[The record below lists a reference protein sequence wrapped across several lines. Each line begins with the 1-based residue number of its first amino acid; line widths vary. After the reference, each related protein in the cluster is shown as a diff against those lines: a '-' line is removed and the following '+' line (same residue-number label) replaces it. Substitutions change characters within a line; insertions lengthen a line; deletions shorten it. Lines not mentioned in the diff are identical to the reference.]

1 MQFLRTMFAAVLF
14 AIFLTFCASNYNI
27 SVKLQMWPGWEAD
40 INIVL
45 LLLIVFLIGLVPALL
60 YHSASRWNWR
70 RRIDKLNRQIA
81 DMQPE
86 NPPLETPS
94 LTQNDTGFTG
104 Q

>member
-14 AIFLTFCASNYNI
+14 AIFLTFCASNYNV

-40 INIVL
+40 INVVL
-45 LLLIVFLIGLVPALL
+45 LLLIVFLIGLMPALL

-70 RRIDKLNRQIA
+70 RRIDKLNRQIE

-86 NPPLETPS
+86 NPPLVTPP
-94 LTQNDTGFTG
+94 LGEDGTPRPG